1 MGRPPPLHPDTFTA
15 MNTVALHILLECD
28 LCPQRCASSVG
39 EPSRPS
45 PAASP
50 PAGPGLESRPRLR
63 PGAKPAPSSPLR
75 SPLSPAALLVVSA
88 ARPGP
93 PPAPAAHAHS
103 AAARPTGHGPRRP
116 PRPAPF
122 SEPHGFLQPLRLHVL
137 LHPAFKAPRTR
148 ADATSCPSASVLP
161 SSCDDGP
168 PHPVCQGRGHLDS
181 RVCFAGSC
189 GHATESGQWN
199 EPSPAQCSL
208 RPSLGDNA
216 SEVRSLMPPFWAV
229 I

>member
-1 MGRPPPLHPDTFTA
+1 MGHPPPLHPDTFTE

-50 PAGPGLESRPRLR
+50 PAGPGLESRPRPHALQ
-63 PGAKPAPSSPLR
+63 PSS
-75 SPLSPAALLVVSA
+75 LSSQPSSSA
-88 ARPGP
+88 RGLCGTPGP
-93 PPAPAAHAHS
+93 PPAPAAHARS
-103 AAARPTGHGPRRP
+103 AAARPTGHRPRRP

-122 SEPHGFLQPLRLHVL
+122 SEPHGFLQPLRLRVL
-137 LHPAFKAPRTR
+137 SIQHSRPRGHGQMPPA
-148 ADATSCPSASVLP
+148 VLQHP
-161 SSCDDGP
+161 SSP
-168 PHPVCQGRGHLDS
+168 PPVTTDPPRHPVCQGRGHLDS
-181 RVCFAGSC
+181 RVCFTGSC

-216 SEVRSLMPPFWAV
+216 SEVRSLMPPSWAV

>member
-50 PAGPGLESRPRLR
+50 PAGPGLESRPRPR

-93 PPAPAAHAHS
+93 PPAPAAHARS

-122 SEPHGFLQPLRLHVL
+122 SEPHGFLQPLRLRVL
-137 LHPAFKAPRTR
+137 SIQHSRPRGHGQMPPA
-148 ADATSCPSASVLP
+148 VLQHP
-161 SSCDDGP
+161 SSPPPVTTDPLPTRFARDADTWTHECVSQGP
-168 PHPVCQGRGHLDS
+168 
-181 RVCFAGSC
+181 A
-189 GHATESGQWN
+189 ATRR
-199 EPSPAQCSL
+199 SPASGMSPAL
-208 RPSLGDNA
+208 RNA
-216 SEVRSLMPPFWAV
+216 VYDLLSETTHLRSGA
-229 I
+229 

>member
-50 PAGPGLESRPRLR
+50 PAGPGLESRPRPR
-63 PGAKPAPSSPLR
+63 AQAR
-75 SPLSPAALLVVSA
+75 SPLQPSSLSSQPSSSARGLCSAPWPTAGTGCPRTQCCRAADRSPSPTSSSPSSLLRASRFPAAPEASC
-88 ARPGP
+88 
-93 PPAPAAHAHS
+93 S
-103 AAARPTGHGPRRP
+103 
-116 PRPAPF
+116 
-122 SEPHGFLQPLRLHVL
+122 

-168 PHPVCQGRGHLDS
+168 PPTRFARDADTWTHECVSQGPV
-181 RVCFAGSC
+181 
-189 GHATESGQWN
+189 ATRR
-199 EPSPAQCSL
+199 SPASGMSPAL
-208 RPSLGDNA
+208 RNA
-216 SEVRSLMPPFWAV
+216 VYDLLSETTHLRSGA
-229 I
+229 

>member
-15 MNTVALHILLECD
+15 MNMVALHILLECD

-50 PAGPGLESRPRLR
+50 PAGPGLESRPRPR
-63 PGAKPAPSSPLR
+63 AQAR
-75 SPLSPAALLVVSA
+75 SPLQPSSLSSQPSSSA
-88 ARPGP
+88 RGLCARPGP
-93 PPAPAAHAHS
+93 PPAPAAHARS

-122 SEPHGFLQPLRLHVL
+122 SEPHGFLQPLRLRVL
-137 LHPAFKAPRTR
+137 LHPAFKAPQTR

-168 PHPVCQGRGHLDS
+168 PPPLGLPGTRTPGLTSVFR
-181 RVCFAGSC
+181 RV
-189 GHATESGQWN
+189 
-199 EPSPAQCSL
+199 L
-208 RPSLGDNA
+208 RPRDG
-216 SEVRSLMPPFWAV
+216 VRPV
-229 I
+229 E

>member
-50 PAGPGLESRPRLR
+50 PAGPGLESRPRPRAQARNPLQ
-63 PGAKPAPSSPLR
+63 PSSLSSQPSSSARGLCSAPWPTAGTGCPRTQCCRAADRSQSPTSSSPSSLLR
-75 SPLSPAALLVVSA
+75 ASRFPAAPEASC
-88 ARPGP
+88 
-93 PPAPAAHAHS
+93 S
-103 AAARPTGHGPRRP
+103 
-116 PRPAPF
+116 
-122 SEPHGFLQPLRLHVL
+122 

-168 PHPVCQGRGHLDS
+168 SPPPGLPGTRTPGLTSVFR
-181 RVCFAGSC
+181 RV
-189 GHATESGQWN
+189 
-199 EPSPAQCSL
+199 L
-208 RPSLGDNA
+208 RPRDG
-216 SEVRSLMPPFWAV
+216 VRPV
-229 I
+229 E

>member
-50 PAGPGLESRPRLR
+50 PAGPGLESRPRPR
-63 PGAKPAPSSPLR
+63 AQAR
-75 SPLSPAALLVVSA
+75 SPLQPSSLSSQPSSSARGLCGAPWPTAGTGCPRTQCCRAADRSRSPTSSSPSSLLRASRFPAAPEASC
-88 ARPGP
+88 
-93 PPAPAAHAHS
+93 S
-103 AAARPTGHGPRRP
+103 
-116 PRPAPF
+116 
-122 SEPHGFLQPLRLHVL
+122 

-168 PHPVCQGRGHLDS
+168 PHPVCQGHGHLDS

-216 SEVRSLMPPFWAV
+216 SEVRSLMPPSWAV

>member
-50 PAGPGLESRPRLR
+50 PAGPGLESRPRPR
-63 PGAKPAPSSPLR
+63 PGAKPP
-75 SPLSPAALLVVSA
+75 PALFALLSA
-88 ARPGP
+88 QQLCSWSLQR
-93 PPAPAAHAHS
+93 
-103 AAARPTGHGPRRP
+103 ARPTAGTGCPRTQCCRAADRSRSP
-116 PRPAPF
+116 TFSSPSSLLRASRFPAAPEA
-122 SEPHGFLQPLRLHVL
+122 SCS

-161 SSCDDGP
+161 SSCDNGP
-168 PHPVCQGRGHLDS
+168 PPPPPGLPGTRTPGLTSVFR
-181 RVCFAGSC
+181 RV
-189 GHATESGQWN
+189 
-199 EPSPAQCSL
+199 L
-208 RPSLGDNA
+208 RPRDG
-216 SEVRSLMPPFWAV
+216 VRPV
-229 I
+229 E